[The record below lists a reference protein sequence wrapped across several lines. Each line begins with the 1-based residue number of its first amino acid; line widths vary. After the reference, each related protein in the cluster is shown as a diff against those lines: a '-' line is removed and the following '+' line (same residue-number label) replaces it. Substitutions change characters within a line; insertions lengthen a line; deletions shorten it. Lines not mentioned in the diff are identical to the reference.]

1 MSNFWDQH
9 NECMDREE
17 IRQVQLERLQA
28 TLNRVYKNVR
38 HYRQAFRE
46 IDFVPDD
53 LTDLDHL
60 TRLPLTTRVVL
71 RENYPYD
78 MFAVPL
84 REVVRLHAP
93 ALTLDKPQV
102 VGFTANDLK
111 NWAMLMARGL
121 SSVGVNNEDV
131 VQVALVP
138 GKLIGPFGLQLGTE
152 QIGASVI
159 PMSVGRLASQ
169 SKVMRDFR
177 ATAFVS
183 TPTFAMRLIDEMEN
197 QGINVMDLSLKYGIF
212 GSEPWSEATRTELE
226 SALRITATDI
236 YGLKEVF
243 GPGLAW
249 ECPAKNGLHLFEDH
263 FIPEIIDPKTGTP
276 LPPGSEGELVI
287 TTLTKEAY
295 PLIRF
300 RTGDLARIDERPCAC
315 GRTHCRISRIFKRCD
330 GVIVMRGGSIVPEQ
344 VGALLAA
351 ENGHIPDY
359 QLLVEN
365 RDGQDHLTVLI
376 QISDAIFFDEM
387 GKQRTYMEKLH
398 RLVNEFLGW
407 EATIRMVEQG
417 AFDPADRVRDER
429 HLQ

>member
-1 MSNFWDQH
+1 MNEFWDQR

-38 HYRQAFRE
+38 HYRQTFRE
-46 IDFVPDD
+46 IDFMPDD
-53 LTDLDHL
+53 LTTLDDL
-60 TRLPLTTRVVL
+60 TRLPFTTREVL

-84 REVVRLHAP
+84 REIVRLHAP

-102 VGFTANDLK
+102 VGFTANDMK
-111 NWAMLMARGL
+111 NWGMLMARGL
-121 SSVGVNNEDV
+121 FSVGVKNEDV

-138 GKLIGPFGLQLGTE
+138 GKLIGPFGFQLGTE

-159 PMSVGRLASQ
+159 PMSVGRLTSQ
-169 SKVMRDFR
+169 SKIMRDFR
-177 ATAFVS
+177 ATTFVS
-183 TPTFAMRLIDEMEN
+183 TPTFALRLIGAMEKQN
-197 QGINVMDLSLKYGIF
+197 IRVMDLSLKYGIF
-212 GSEPWSEATRTELE
+212 GSEPWSESTRQALE

-263 FIPEIIDPKTGTP
+263 FIPEIIDPKTLAP
-276 LPPGSEGELVI
+276 VPPGTEGELVI

-300 RTGDLARIDERPCAC
+300 RTGDLARLDLRPCSC
-315 GRTHCRISRIFKRCD
+315 GRTHCRISRIFNRCD
-330 GVIVMRGGSIVPEQ
+330 GTIVMRGGSIVPEQ
-344 VGALLAA
+344 IGALLAS
-351 ENGHIPDY
+351 EGGHIPAY

-365 RDGQDHLTVLI
+365 REGQDRLTVLI
-376 QISDAIFFDEM
+376 QITDSIFFDEM
-387 GKQRTYMEKLH
+387 GKQRDYMEKLS
-398 RLVNEFLGW
+398 RAVSEFLGW
-407 EATIRMVEQG
+407 EVAIRMVERG

-429 HLQ
+429 RL

>member
-1 MSNFWDQH
+1 MSKFWDQR
-9 NECMDREE
+9 NECLDREE

-28 TLNRVYKNVR
+28 TLHRVYKNVR
-38 HYRQAFRE
+38 HYHQTFRG
-46 IDFVPDD
+46 IDFMPDD
-53 LTDLDHL
+53 LTGLDDLKK
-60 TRLPLTTRVVL
+60 LPFTTRDIL

-93 ALTLDKPQV
+93 ALTMDKPQV
-102 VGFTANDLK
+102 VGFTKNDLK
-111 NWAMLMARGL
+111 NWGMLMARGL
-121 SSVGVNNEDV
+121 SAVGVNNEDV

-138 GKLIGPFGLQLGTE
+138 GKLIGPFGFQLGTE
-152 QIGASVI
+152 QIGASAI
-159 PMSVGRLASQ
+159 PMSVGRMASQ
-169 SKVMRDFR
+169 ARIMRDFR

-183 TPTFAMRLIDEMEN
+183 TPSFALRLIDAMEKQN
-197 QGINVMDLSLKYGIF
+197 IRVMDLSLKHGLF
-212 GSEPWSEATRTELE
+212 GSEPWSESTRETLE

-263 FIPEIIDPKTGTP
+263 FIPEIIDPQTLQP

-300 RTGDLARIDERPCAC
+300 RTGDLTRLDFQPCAC
-315 GRTHCRISRIFKRCD
+315 GRTHCRLARIFKRCD
-330 GVIVMRGGSIVPEQ
+330 GTIVMRGGSIVPDQ
-344 VGALLAA
+344 IGALLAS
-351 ENGHIPDY
+351 EGGHMPAY

-365 RDGQDHLTVLI
+365 RHGQDQLTVLI
-376 QISDAIFFDEM
+376 QISDKTFFDEM
-387 GKQRTYMEKLH
+387 GRQREYVEKLH
-398 RLVNEFLGW
+398 QAVSEFLGW
-407 EATIRMVEQG
+407 DVTIRMVERT
-417 AFDPADRVRDER
+417 AFDPAEKVRDLR
-429 HLQ
+429 RL